1 MHWIDWVI
9 VIVPVV
15 FVLGMAIYAKK
26 YVRGVA
32 DFLAAGRVAG
42 RYVICVGDLQA
53 GLSVITLIALCESEY
68 QCGMAM
74 GLWNKLVVPVS
85 IFMALTGYCL
95 YRYRQTKC
103 LSIGQFL
110 ELRYNRPFRIVAAFI
125 RTVAEM
131 ITNAIGPAVAARFFI
146 YFIGLPH
153 TVNIF
158 GCNVSTFGIVMV
170 VVLSMAML
178 VIWPGGRISLLV
190 TDAIQGLM
198 GYPIFVI
205 FTCFVLSEVSW
216 ANDVAPVMMDRAP
229 GESFINPMDISSLR
243 DFNLFALIV
252 TIIGTILNRAA
263 WIGNDTTNSGRNAHE
278 QKMAGILG
286 AWRSGFA
293 YVMLTLLALFMVT
306 VMLSSRFAGEAREIR
321 VDLVSHVSKEVIPD
335 KKVREEILS
344 SVKKIPEAKHTIGVD
359 KPYSRK
365 HNPDLDFLEE
375 THKHLKN
382 TPDGNTTY
390 QKFKTL
396 YYQMMAPTL
405 LRKKLPVGVMGLF
418 ILLMVMLML
427 STDDSRIFNASS
439 TLIQDVVM
447 PFRKKPFHPKQH
459 LFWLRIMSVLVC
471 LFFLLVSLFFAQMD
485 FILMFISIMC
495 ALWLGAA
502 RPIMVGGLYT
512 RFGTTTGAFCALIF
526 GSGTSLFGL
535 IMQRTWSSSVYPWLV
550 SSGNIKIVSSV
561 FAAVTKAFHPY
572 IVWEMSAVKFPINS
586 YEIYFMAMMLGIA
599 GYVIGSLVT
608 YRKPFNLDRML
619 HRGEYSD
626 GESMEQSAWTWANA
640 YKKLIG
646 IDDEYTTGDKVIAWS
661 VFGYSVIFQFV
672 ISFLLVIIWNAF
684 SPWPAEWWSWYF
696 FITVIVVGIVVG
708 SVSTVWFMVGG
719 VIDIRRL
726 FRDLKLRVVNPLDD
740 GWVEGHVSLVDVEK
754 YGSDESDQEE
764 IAEAIHAAETELEDA
779 EREEKE
785 KKEKSEK
792 SE

>member
-15 FVLGMAIYAKK
+15 FVLGIAMYSKK

-53 GLSVITLIALCESEY
+53 GLSVITLIALCEVEY

-110 ELRYNRPFRIVAAFI
+110 ELRYNRPLRIIAAFI

-153 TVNIF
+153 TVSIW
-158 GCNVSTFGIVMV
+158 GCQVSTFAIVMA
-170 VVLSMAML
+170 VVLTMAML

-205 FTCFVLSEVSW
+205 FTCFVLGEISW
-216 ANDVAPVMMDRAP
+216 SADVAPVMMDRAQ
-229 GESFINPMDISSLR
+229 GESFLNPMDISSLR

-252 TIIGTILNRAA
+252 TITGSILNRAA

-286 AWRSGFA
+286 AWRNGFS

-306 VMLSSRFAGEAREIR
+306 VMLSNRFAGEARDIR
-321 VDLVSHVSKEVIPD
+321 IDLVSHVSKEVIPD
-335 KKVREEILS
+335 AKIRDEILTS
-344 SVKKIPEAKHTIGVD
+344 IKKIPPAKHIIGVD

-382 TPDGNTTY
+382 TPSGNSTY

-459 LFWLRIMSVLVC
+459 LFWLRMMSIGVC
-471 LFFLLVSLFFAQMD
+471 LFFFFVSLFCAQID
-485 FILMFISIMC
+485 FIQMFIQIMC

-502 RPIMVGGLYT
+502 GPIMVGGLYT

-535 IMQRTWSSSVYPWLV
+535 FMQRTWSSDVYPWLV
-550 SSGNIKIVSSV
+550 ESGNDKIVGAIFSKV
-561 FAAVTKAFHPY
+561 TAAFSPY
-572 IVWEMSAVKFPINS
+572 IVWEMNAVKFPINS
-586 YEIYFMAMMLGIA
+586 YEIYFMAMVLGIA
-599 GYVIGSLVT
+599 GYVIGSMVT

-619 HRGEYSD
+619 HRGEFSN
-626 GESMEQSAWTWANA
+626 GESIEQSPWTWANA

-646 IDDEYTTGDKVIAWS
+646 INEEYTTGDKIIAWS

-672 ISFLLVIIWNAF
+672 ISFLVVIIWNAI
-684 SPWPAEWWSWYF
+684 SPWPASWWSMYF

-708 SVSTVWFMVGG
+708 SVSTVWFMIGG
-719 VIDIRRL
+719 IIDIRHL
-726 FRDLKLRVVNPLDD
+726 FRDLTLRVNNPLDD
-740 GWVEGHVSLVDVEK
+740 GWVEGHVSLVDVEEF
-754 YGSDESDQEE
+754 GSDEEDKEE

-779 EREEKE
+779 EKEEKE
-785 KKEKSEK
+785 KKDSEK
-792 SE
+792 SK